1 VNRGCEMP
9 LDDGLEYETTLF
21 AVAVASGD
29 AQEGTQAFL
38 EKRKPVFKSR

>member
-1 VNRGCEMP
+1 MA
-9 LDDGLEYETTLF
+9 LDDGLEYESALF

-29 AQEGTQAFL
+29 VEEGTQAFL